1 MVAADAAETGGR
13 IACGAARVPAARAA
27 PAREGNARI
36 ETRRGPRRGKKTE
49 EGRSTKRIETR
60 RRTKHKEER
69 RKSKTV
75 ASQINLTQRRGERG
89 ENRSKIDFRL
99 AWLSCGLHQRQQRPK
114 VGNPLR
120 SLPLCVKNL
129 WDGSESKREK
139 RRHPKRE
146 EAQGAGPR
154 GAGCRMEGGFPRLIN
169 EDQSLREVNARETCV
184 YFRMGRRRFSL
195 VGGGA
200 TAADLV

>member
-13 IACGAARVPAARAA
+13 IAGGAARAPATRAA
-27 PAREGNARI
+27 PARQGNARI

-49 EGRSTKRIETR
+49 EGRSTRIETR
-60 RRTKHKEER
+60 RRTKHEEDRKPKKEEARRGTKQEEGR
-69 RKSKTV
+69 RK
-75 ASQINLTQRRGERG
+75 
-89 ENRSKIDFRL
+89 
-99 AWLSCGLHQRQQRPK
+99 
-114 VGNPLR
+114 
-120 SLPLCVKNL
+120 
-129 WDGSESKREK
+129 SKREK

>member
-13 IACGAARVPAARAA
+13 IAGGAARDPATRAA
-27 PAREGNARI
+27 PARQGNARI

-49 EGRSTKRIETR
+49 EGRSTRIETR
-60 RRTKHKEER
+60 RRTKHEEDRKPKKEEARRGKKTEEGRKPKREETGRGTKQEEGR
-69 RKSKTV
+69 RK
-75 ASQINLTQRRGERG
+75 
-89 ENRSKIDFRL
+89 
-99 AWLSCGLHQRQQRPK
+99 
-114 VGNPLR
+114 
-120 SLPLCVKNL
+120 
-129 WDGSESKREK
+129 SKREK

-200 TAADLV
+200 TAVDLV